1 MCSRALVGRFAVAVA
16 LMGLGAI
23 SGRARADVTVYSQ
36 PPMFGN
42 GDSFPAEL
50 NGGQQADNWV
60 ANTSS
65 TIGLFRWWGTQV
77 AGGGTNGSFTLR
89 IFSDSGGL
97 PGSLLNSF
105 AIGNAYTQT
114 ATGQSDFNGRD
125 IYKYEAPLSGGGFTP
140 NLGATYWVNIMN
152 NQSVVGPPGFL
163 WHQGSGPDNNHAFR
177 VGAGSWNSLGGDMAF
192 ELVVVPAPGALL
204 VFGLAAGRPRRRRPG
219 EAGPAADRTA

>member
-1 MCSRALVGRFAVAVA
+1 MLKHALVERFAIVIA
-16 LMGLGAI
+16 LTGLAAL
-23 SGRARADVTVYSQ
+23 SRSASADITVYSQ
-36 PPMFGN
+36 PPLFGN

-60 ANTSS
+60 ANTNS
-65 TIGLFRWWGTQV
+65 TVGLFRWWGTQV
-77 AGGGTNGSFTLR
+77 AGGGANGSFTLR

-105 AIGNAYTQT
+105 TIGNAYTQAT
-114 ATGQSDFNGRD
+114 TGQSDFNGRD
-125 IYKYEAPLSGGGFTP
+125 IYKYEALLPGGGFTP

-177 VGAGSWNSLGGDMAF
+177 VGAGSWSSIGGDMAF
-192 ELVVVPAPGALL
+192 ELVVIPTPGAL
-204 VFGLAAGRPRRRRPG
+204 GLFALSAARPRRRRN
-219 EAGPAADRTA
+219 